1 MVEPDEILG
10 YWLDDVGPKGWYGG
24 GAELDDDIRSR
35 FLSTWHG
42 ACDGSF
48 GLWLT
53 YPAGTLAYI
62 ILTDQFPRN
71 MFRNHADAFSTD
83 SLARAAAKIAI
94 GRNWD
99 MRISEPARGFFYL
112 PLMHTENLMD
122 QDRAVRLILTRM
134 PQADP
139 STLLHAKAHR
149 EVIRRFGR
157 FPHRNA
163 DLGRVTTAAEQEH
176 LDAGAYGAVVRE
188 LAAADP
194 ATHAADT

>member
-1 MVEPDEILG
+1 MVEPDEILR

-24 GAELDDDIRSR
+24 GADLDDEIRAR
-35 FLSTWHG
+35 FMPTWQG
-42 ACDGSF
+42 ARDGTC

-71 MFRNHADAFSTD
+71 IFRDHGDAFSTD
-83 SLARAAAKIAI
+83 RLGLAAAKIAI

-99 MRISEPARGFFYL
+99 MRISEPARNFFYL
-112 PLMHTENLMD
+112 PLMHAENLMD

-134 PQADP
+134 PLADP

-163 DLGRVTTAAEQEH
+163 ALGRDTRAAEQVH

-188 LAAADP
+188 LSAADAGNP
-194 ATHAADT
+194 ADV

>member
-1 MVEPDEILG
+1 MVEPDDILR

-24 GAELDDDIRSR
+24 GADLDADISAR
-35 FLSTWHG
+35 FQRTWQAASDG
-42 ACDGSF
+42 AC

-71 MFRNHADAFSTD
+71 MFRDDGKSFSTD
-83 SLARAAAKIAI
+83 RFGLAAAKIAI
-94 GRNWD
+94 GRDWD
-99 MRISEPARGFFYL
+99 LRISEPARNFFYL
-112 PLMHTENLMD
+112 PLMHSENLMD

-134 PQADP
+134 PLADP

-149 EVIRRFGR
+149 EVIRSFGR

-163 DLGRVTTAAEQEH
+163 ALGRRTTVAEQVH
-176 LDAGAYGAVVRE
+176 LDAGAYGAVFRE
-188 LAAADP
+188 LSGTAK
-194 ATHAADT
+194 TT